1 MLKDYFVSDM
11 KTFFNVGEFG
21 EMHNVDGKDILIVMD
36 SDMLKSN
43 KIKAADGT
51 YLGDVLF
58 YAQKSDFL
66 ETPVVEQRMD
76 FDGEIYNI
84 NDIGEDNEMYKITLE
99 AFMS

>member
-1 MLKDYFVSDM
+1 M
-11 KTFFNVGEFG
+11 KTFFNVDEFG
-21 EMHNVDGKDILIVMD
+21 DFHNIDGKDILIVID

-43 KIKAADGT
+43 KIKAASGT

-58 YAQKSDFL
+58 YAQKSDF
-66 ETPVVEQRMD
+66 EEMPSIDQRMEL
-76 FDGEIYNI
+76 DGEIYNI